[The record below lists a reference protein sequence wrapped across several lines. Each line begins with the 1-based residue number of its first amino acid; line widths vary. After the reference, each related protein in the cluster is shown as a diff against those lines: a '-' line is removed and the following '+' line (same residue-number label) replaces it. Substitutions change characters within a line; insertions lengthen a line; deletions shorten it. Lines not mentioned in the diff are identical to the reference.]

1 MDEPADQHEPP
12 PPTVESIAG
21 AMRDLGRDI
30 HLEILSSLARSRKSV
45 RDLSE
50 EVELAL
56 SDVSKSLRQLQQYG
70 LVEYRRDKNRHIYR
84 LTDRVTVRN
93 DETQYVELTVSA
105 LDGSTL
111 TIRQGI
117 EPGA

>member
-30 HLEILSSLARSRKSV
+30 HLEILSSLARSRRCV
-45 RDLSE
+45 QDLADDI
-50 EVELAL
+50 ELSL

-84 LTDRVTVRN
+84 LTNRVTVRD
-93 DETQYVELTVSA
+93 DEHVELTVSA

-117 EPGA
+117 EPGP